1 MTPWSS
7 RVPWGPRCAPGAR
20 GGPERNHRGRGFQA
34 GRGAAR
40 RGCHGASPARPP
52 WTRRT
57 RWGCG
62 VRRAGGASRRAGSG
76 CGRRERG
83 EGGKG
88 EAPAGAACPGPARPA
103 PALPT
108 AGPGGGGG
116 GRARPLGVGPRSV
129 PAGDVPPAG
138 DVVPAA
144 PQPGLAELPLPSTHV
159 GVSGNHFV
167 LICRFPSSLPL
178 SGLTGKRRLVR
189 AFCHRVCFFT
199 VLEIYFS
206 FRLPLE
212 FVSPF

>member
-1 MTPWSS
+1 MS
-7 RVPWGPRCAPGAR
+7 PGAHAAPL
-20 GGPERNHRGRGFQA
+20 GPAAARNA
-34 GRGAAR
+34 ITGAA
-40 RGCHGASPARPP
+40 
-52 WTRRT
+52 
-57 RWGCG
+57 
-62 VRRAGGASRRAGSG
+62 VSRRAAVPPGAVAMVRPRRG
-76 CGRRERG
+76 RHGRGGHGGAAGFAGPRALPAVRAAAAGGGRGEKGERGRRRR
-83 EGGKG
+83 
-88 EAPAGAACPGPARPA
+88 ALPVPARPA

-108 AGPGGGGG
+108 AGPRGGGG
-116 GRARPLGVGPRSV
+116 GRVRPLGVGPRSV

-167 LICRFPSSLPL
+167 LVCRFPSSLPL
-178 SGLTGKRRLVR
+178 SSLTGKRRLVR